1 MNLYICDRCG
11 KQIDRFVNKDMPKY
25 TLHNGIDIRVSE
37 DAGKAMWQRPLT
49 FCNDC
54 EKIMSNLIEANLH
67 VPTKVT
73 LSTDPK
79 WGNLWALKK
88 MEK

>member
-11 KQIDRFVNKDMPKY
+11 KQIDRFVNEDIPKY

-37 DAGKAMWQRPLT
+37 NADKAMWQRPLF
-49 FCNDC
+49 FCKEC
-54 EKIMSNLIEANLH
+54 EKHMSDLIEQNLY
-67 VPTKVT
+67 VPAEVT

-79 WGNLWALKK
+79 WEW
-88 MEK
+88 

>member
-37 DAGKAMWQRPLT
+37 DAEKAMWQRPLT
-49 FCNDC
+49 FCNEC
-54 EKIMSNLIEANLH
+54 EKIMSDLIEQNLH
-67 VPTKVT
+67 VPAEVT

-79 WGNLWALKK
+79 WG
-88 MEK
+88 